1 MAFEIK
7 KVIIKGTLP
16 ESCGQC
22 WLEEDPDPYPCYC
35 VFDYSRK
42 LVTDWK
48 SRPNWCPLTTKN
60 ETIEKIV
67 KVLTN
72 AGLGISAH
80 FCDWNRPSQWQN
92 RPTPDEVEKW
102 VVDKIRESDN

>member
-1 MAFEIK
+1 MATVYDVNNSRYIIASGGVMAFEIK
-7 KVIIKGTLP
+7 KVIIKGALP

-48 SRPNWCPLTTKN
+48 SRPNWCPL
-60 ETIEKIV
+60 ET
-67 KVLTN
+67 
-72 AGLGISAH
+72 S
-80 FCDWNRPSQWQN
+80 D
-92 RPTPDEVEKW
+92 DEVNN
-102 VVDKIRESDN
+102 VYNNLHL